1 MAKKII
7 IIEDEANLLYGLQSK
22 FRVEGFEV
30 ITDEGSDK
38 NEALEKIKT
47 LKPDYIIL
55 DIILPRL
62 NGFDLLAEIKANP
75 EISKIPVCIFTNLSD
90 TDSRRRSERLGAE
103 FYFIKTDF
111 NLDEFVETFK
121 KVIANKEKIIP
132 RTKFGVG
139 IK

>member
-7 IIEDEANLLYGLQSK
+7 IIEDEAHLLYGLQAK

-38 NEALEKIKT
+38 NEVLEKIKT
-47 LKPDYIIL
+47 LKPDYIVL

-62 NGFDLLAEIKANP
+62 NGLDLLAEIKANP

-90 TDSRRRSERLGAE
+90 ADSRRRSAKMGAE
-103 FYFIKTDF
+103 FYFIKIDF
-111 NLDEFVETFK
+111 NLDEFVKTFK
-121 KVIANKEKIIP
+121 KAIANKEKI
-132 RTKFGVG
+132 K
-139 IK
+139 